1 MEKEKVFIF
10 DTTLRDGEQAPGFS
24 MTKEEKVRMALQ
36 LEKLGVDIIE
46 AGFAAASIGD
56 YEAINEV
63 AKVVKNS
70 TICSL
75 ARALENDIEKAGKA
89 LEPAERKRI
98 HTFIA
103 TSPIHMKYK
112 LKMSPDEVLER
123 AVKAVKF
130 ARKFTDD
137 VEFSAEDAFRSDRD
151 FLFKIFEAVIDAG
164 AKTINVPDTVGYA
177 IPEEF
182 GQLIE
187 DIKNN
192 VPNIDKAIISVHC
205 HNDLGLAVANSLS
218 AIKKGARQVHAT
230 VNGIGERAG
239 NAAIEE
245 VVMALKVRHDYFKEV
260 YTTINTK
267 EIYPS
272 SRLLCQ
278 ITGSFVQPNKAI
290 VGDNAFAHE
299 AGIHQHG
306 VLAHRETYEIMRPE
320 DIGLEIKK
328 GSNLVL
334 GKHSGRHAFKT
345 KVEELGYN
353 LSDEQI
359 EKLFVKFKDLADK
372 KKQVFNEDIEAL
384 VLDELS
390 TNQKLAQL
398 SYFHVLTGNTV
409 IPTAT
414 VKLKVEEV
422 ETSPYTVLG
431 GGPID
436 CTLKAL
442 GKALN
447 IEDRFKLKEFNVRA
461 ITYGK
466 DAIGEAKLTI
476 DFEGY
481 EVVGKGWSIDIV
493 EASIKAFLNAYSK
506 YLSLTEKDIAESI

>member
-1 MEKEKVFIF
+1 MEREKIIIF

-24 MTKEEKVRMALQ
+24 MTTEEKIRLALQ
-36 LEKLGVDIIE
+36 LEKLGVDVIE
-46 AGFAAASIGD
+46 AGFAAASQGD
-56 YEAINEV
+56 FEAITEIS
-63 AKVVKNS
+63 KVVKIS
-70 TICSL
+70 SVCSL
-75 ARALENDIEKAGKA
+75 ARALETDIERAGEA
-89 LEPAERKRI
+89 LKFAERKRI

-112 LKMSPDEVLER
+112 LKMTPEEVLER

-130 ARKFTDD
+130 ARNFTDD
-137 VEFSAEDAFRSDRD
+137 VEFSAEDAFRSERE
-151 FLFKIFEAVIDAG
+151 FLFKVFEAVIEAG

-182 GQLIE
+182 GKLIK
-187 DIKNN
+187 DIKDN
-192 VPNIDKAIISVHC
+192 VPNIDKATISVHC

-218 AIKKGARQVHAT
+218 AVKNGARQVHAT
-230 VNGIGERAG
+230 INGIGERAG
-239 NAAIEE
+239 NAALEE
-245 VVMALKVRHDYFKEV
+245 VVMAVKVRQDYFKEV

-278 ITGSFVQPNKAI
+278 ITGTFVQPNKAI

-306 VLAHRETYEIMRPE
+306 VLAHRETYEIMKPE
-320 DIGLEIKK
+320 DIGLTFKR
-328 GSNLVL
+328 GSNIVL

-345 KVEELGYN
+345 KVEELGYK

-359 EKLFVKFKDLADK
+359 NKLFFKFKDLADK
-372 KKQVFNEDIEAL
+372 KKQVFDEDIEAL
-384 VLDELS
+384 ILDELS
-390 TNQKLAQL
+390 STEKSAQL

-409 IPTAT
+409 VPTAT
-414 VKLKVEEV
+414 VKIRVEEE
-422 ETSPYTVLG
+422 ETEPFTVLG

-442 GKALN
+442 GEALSLG
-447 IEDRFKLKEFNVRA
+447 DKFKLKEFNVRA

-476 DFEGY
+476 DFEGV
-481 EVVGKGWSIDIV
+481 EVSGKGWSIDIV

-506 YLSLTEKDIAESI
+506 YISLIKKDVPKGI